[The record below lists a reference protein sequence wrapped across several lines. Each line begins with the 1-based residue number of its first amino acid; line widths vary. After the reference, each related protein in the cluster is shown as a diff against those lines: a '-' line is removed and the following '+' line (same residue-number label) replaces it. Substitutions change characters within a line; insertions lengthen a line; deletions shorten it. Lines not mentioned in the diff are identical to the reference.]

1 MGQSELVSV
10 VVPAYNAE
18 ATLAATLESVH
29 RQTYDNLEIIVV
41 DDGSTDGTLALAEA
55 MARRDGRIRALSKPN
70 GGVGAARNAGVRA
83 SRGAYLAPVDAD
95 DLWHPDKIARQMA
108 AMAAGGPE
116 MGFVYTGF
124 RHIDTEGRAVA
135 TPPRR
140 FMLSGR
146 MFLRHILVNP
156 IGNGSSLL
164 IRRAAFDAVGGYA
177 TDRRAQGCADHL
189 LQILIARFWIV
200 GVVAD
205 YLTGYRMHGA
215 AMSANRERMA
225 EAALLLLDHVRA
237 RHPETPED
245 VLATAEA
252 HIRSRRAVFQ
262 LLGERRVAA
271 AASNFRRALRRS
283 PGVAMAVGGLAFRE
297 HVQGVVE
304 RRLLSP
310 GRAEPVA
317 FFDMDPAV
325 EAAGPFRHPL
335 EPWVRALEPR
345 DEAFFRSG
353 RSRAATA
360 GEAAAEAGGQGVDAA
375 RGEPREAAQP

>member
-1 MGQSELVSV
+1 MTAELVSV

-18 ATLAATLESVH
+18 ATLAATLESVR

-116 MGFVYTGF
+116 MGFVYTAY
-124 RHIDTEGRAVA
+124 RRIDGEGRAISGFA
-135 TPPRR
+135 PS
-140 FMLSGR
+140 MLLAGR
-146 MFLRHILVNP
+146 IFLRHILFNAV
-156 IGNGSSLL
+156 GNGSSLL
-164 IRRAAFDAVGGYA
+164 IRRAAFDAAGGYA

-189 LQILIARFWIV
+189 LQILIARSWTV

-205 YLTGYRMHGA
+205 YLTGYRMHGT
-215 AMSANRERMA
+215 AMSAGRERMA

-245 VLATAEA
+245 VLAVAEA

-262 LLGERRVAA
+262 LLGERRAVAA
-271 AASNFRRALRRS
+271 GSNFWTALRRA
-283 PGVAMAVGGLAFRE
+283 PGVAVGIGGPAFRD
-297 HVQGVVE
+297 HAKGIVR

-310 GRAEPVA
+310 RGAPQAEGVPFLDLDPGRPPPGDPFPEPT
-317 FFDMDPAV
+317 
-325 EAAGPFRHPL
+325 L
-335 EPWVRALEPR
+335 PWLRALEAR
-345 DEAFFRSG
+345 EEDFFRRHPSP
-353 RSRAATA
+353 
-360 GEAAAEAGGQGVDAA
+360 AAAAALQAG
-375 RGEPREAAQP
+375 